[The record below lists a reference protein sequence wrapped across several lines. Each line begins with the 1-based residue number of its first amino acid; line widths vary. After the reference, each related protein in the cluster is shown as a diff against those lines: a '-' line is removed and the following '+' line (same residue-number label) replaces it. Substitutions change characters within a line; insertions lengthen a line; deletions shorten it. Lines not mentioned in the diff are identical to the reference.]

1 MKAGSRQRGFTYL
14 SLLLIIAAMG
24 FGMAAFG
31 QLASQQAMRE
41 KEAELLFIGD
51 AYRQA
56 IAQYYQS
63 GPGGHKRYPETLEQ
77 LLKDERFSFHRRHLR
92 KLYRDPV
99 TGGNFE
105 VVKAPEG
112 GIMGVFSA
120 SGAPPVKSANFPPE
134 YASFEAA
141 QRLNEW
147 QFLYVPPT

>member
-1 MKAGSRQRGFTYL
+1 MRAGREGGFTYL

-56 IAQYYQS
+56 IAQYYQM

-77 LLKDERFSFHRRHLR
+77 LLKDERFSFDRRYLR

-105 VVKAPEG
+105 LVKAPEG

-120 SGAPPVKSANFPPE
+120 SEVAPVRSANFPPE
-134 YASFEAA
+134 YAAFESA

-147 QFLYVPPT
+147 QFLYVPPG